1 MCRDRRLMICLHQDR
16 PLAARPSLS
25 FLFLLS
31 SSSGSGG
38 GGRGRRRRR
47 GGGGERPGVGRS
59 LWLGQRCM
67 LVFLH
72 PPHRAVRR
80 GWRSRRDSSEG
91 VHERERVCACA
102 AEPPPPLSLSPS
114 LVVAQSRLGRGQES
128 LEEEVWRESGRTG
141 SSSPLRSR
149 VFLFVCWS
157 ER

>member
-1 MCRDRRLMICLHQDR
+1 MSWCEAKEEEEGLATRLLFGLSPSCFWTGDRRLMTCLHQDR
-16 PLAARPSLS
+16 PHAARPSLS

-47 GGGGERPGVGRS
+47 RGGGGGERPGVGRS

-72 PPHRAVRR
+72 PPYRAVRR

-91 VHERERVCACA
+91 VHERERESVCVRVLQNLL
-102 AEPPPPLSLSPS
+102 LSLSRPV
-114 LVVAQSRLGRGQES
+114 L
-128 LEEEVWRESGRTG
+128 
-141 SSSPLRSR
+141 
-149 VFLFVCWS
+149 
-157 ER
+157 